1 MTKIRTSVQ
10 VEQKFIGE
18 EPTWDRDVISV
29 PRALSWYANQLSP
42 KESKKFTLDYLKAN
56 KFDKDLIEKISSV
69 SEDRFLNLGFV
80 CRMIQRG
87 AELDRKDWILKR
99 ISNLVKLVDEPQV
112 VSQFA
117 KKEETFTI
125 QDRIFEQCSLYISEI
140 DGFVDQWIKTKKSV
154 EFSPYDWLISNMVK
168 AVHAKQIAE
177 HYKPLKEE
185 LLSAYNKTDE
195 QLVEGYSLFKKTELR
210 GFVEFISTIIDDCE
224 KLINNAKVT
233 RKPKKKKAIPAA
245 KKVSK
250 VKFKKEDTE
259 YKVVSINPVDI
270 IGASQLWIFNTKTKK
285 LGIYM
290 CIDGSGLS
298 VKGSSIEG
306 FDEHLSIQK
315 TLRKPLDILPTVTK
329 AKKTELKKIMGSI
342 NGKEFSL
349 NGRINSDT
357 ILLKAIK

>member
-29 PRALSWYANQLSP
+29 PRALSWYANQLTP
-42 KESKKFTLDYLKAN
+42 KESKKFTLDYIKVN
-56 KFDKDLIEKISSV
+56 KFEKEVFEKISSV

-87 AELDRKDWILKR
+87 ADLDRKDWILKR
-99 ISNLVKLVDEPQV
+99 ISDLVKLVDGPQV

-117 KKEETFTI
+117 KREETFTI

-140 DGFVDQWIKTKKSV
+140 DGFVDQWIKTKKPV
-154 EFSPYDWLISNMVK
+154 EFSPYDWLVSNLVK
-168 AVHAKQIAE
+168 GVHAKQIAE

-210 GFVEFISTIIDDCE
+210 GFVGFITAIIDDCE

-233 RKPKKKKAIPAA
+233 RKPKKKKAVPAV

-250 VKFKKEDTE
+250 IKFKKEDTE
-259 YKVVSINPVDI
+259 YKVVSINPADI

-315 TLRKPLDILPTVTK
+315 TLRKPLDILATISTS
-329 AKKTELKKIMGSI
+329 KKTELKKVMNSI
-342 NGKEFSL
+342 TGKEFPL

-357 ILLKAIK
+357 ILLKAMK